1 MTRASS
7 NGSTS
12 ACERRLSSTQ
22 YEGRDETCPVS
33 SKKGGGLP
41 PYCDSAWR
49 EADASRPRQPHRVM
63 VPGPPPSPRCGEW
76 RVRRARRRAGARGR
90 GWRRAGE
97 AGGARAGAGA
107 AELLASCGRERALV
121 CGPSELV
128 ARLRPDLPTPE
139 RRRFNFALS
148 DCCPWTYFCRF
159 NTCFISRRS
168 VPSQRVS
175 VGSAGAGRCSAA
187 SCARG
192 RAGRACSPVITS
204 VYGHSHFF
212 LRAAMTCALSGR
224 RQRGAA
230 RRGAASIAPQRRAPM
245 RGGQR
250 PGADLC
256 LIVRDF
262 LRLDDAEHPLPEA
275 RGEGAAQPEAPHLLL
290 QLEGERA
297 HDRAVGLA
305 AALPD
310 GRADRPMAR
319 TTRALLA
326 PRLLPAARDHRA
338 RLGRA

>member
-168 VPSQRVS
+168 VVPPRA
-175 VGSAGAGRCSAA
+175 SALQ
-187 SCARG
+187 AR
-192 RAGRACSPVITS
+192 RACT
-204 VYGHSHFF
+204 
-212 LRAAMTCALSGR
+212 
-224 RQRGAA
+224 RQRGACQLEW
-230 RRGAASIAPQRRAPM
+230 RRG
-245 RGGQR
+245 RGGALTFS
-250 PGADLC
+250 GYSHKCASS
-256 LIVRDF
+256 
-262 LRLDDAEHPLPEA
+262 
-275 RGEGAAQPEAPHLLL
+275 
-290 QLEGERA
+290 
-297 HDRAVGLA
+297 GLA
-305 AALPD
+305 WHAGPWE
-310 GRADRPMAR
+310 
-319 TTRALLA
+319 
-326 PRLLPAARDHRA
+326 
-338 RLGRA
+338 